1 MSSASNI
8 SIVDLPSRDN
18 NPTNGKA
25 VRIAVFENL
34 TALIQGVWGSLNLQI
49 NYHMIAKECQ
59 KRLIIL
65 LLENES
71 LFPVCSQ
78 SIYKG
83 KKRESRFLRNSLKIT
98 NLILWT
104 SQGLNLGPPDYE
116 SVALTN

>member
-18 NPTNGKA
+18 NPTNRKT
-25 VRIAVFENL
+25 VRMAIFENL
-34 TALIQGVWGSLNLQI
+34 T
-49 NYHMIAKECQ
+49 
-59 KRLIIL
+59 